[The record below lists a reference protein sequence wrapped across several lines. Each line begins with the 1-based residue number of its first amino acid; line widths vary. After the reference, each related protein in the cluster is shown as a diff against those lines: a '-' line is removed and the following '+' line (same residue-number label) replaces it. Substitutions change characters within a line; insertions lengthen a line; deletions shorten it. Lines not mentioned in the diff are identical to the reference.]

1 MALSTLPRR
10 KLKTFLAMRGADR
23 LLVCE
28 AMAMLALA
36 QLIVLIVPFRYM
48 PWLGRTPEA
57 DFFDKELLLRVRKA
71 LTICAQ
77 YVPWNAESLSQAM
90 AGKTMLAR
98 RGCGST
104 LHLGATIDMNGKLI
118 AHAWL
123 LYGGEVVIGATGIPD
138 MSALTHSG

>member
-1 MALSTLPRR
+1 MALSMLLRR
-10 KLKTFLAMRGADR
+10 KLKTLLSMHGADR

-28 AMAMLALA
+28 AMAILALA
-36 QLIVLIVPFRYM
+36 RLIVLIVPFRYM

-57 DFFDKELLLRVRKA
+57 NFFDEELLLRVRKA
-71 LTICAQ
+71 LTMCAQ

-104 LHLGATIDMNGKLI
+104 LHLGATIDMSGKLV

-123 LYGGEVVIGATGIPD
+123 LYRGEVVIGATGIPD
-138 MSALTHSG
+138 MSALARSG